1 MNILSKIK
9 DFHIE
14 DVNNLIQVLEETND
28 PELKMDIIGGILIIL
43 KINGINTNEFEPEL
57 IDLVK
62 IDE

>member
-14 DVNNLIQVLEETND
+14 DVNKLINVLEDTMD
-28 PELKMDIIGGILIIL
+28 PELKMDIIGGIIIIL
-43 KINGINTNEFEPEL
+43 KINGIKTDEFETEL

-62 IDE
+62 II

>member
-14 DVNNLIQVLEETND
+14 DVNKLINVLEDTMD

-43 KINGINTNEFEPEL
+43 KINGINTNEFESEL

>member
-14 DVNNLIQVLEETND
+14 DVNKLIDVLEDTMD

-43 KINGINTNEFEPEL
+43 KINGINTNEFESEL

-62 IDE
+62 IDG

>member
-1 MNILSKIK
+1 MNILTRIK

-14 DVNNLIQVLEETND
+14 EVNNLIQVLEETNN

-57 IDLVK
+57 INLVK
-62 IDE
+62 INE

>member
-1 MNILSKIK
+1 MNILTRIK

-14 DVNNLIQVLEETND
+14 EVNNLIQVLEETND

-57 IDLVK
+57 INLVK
-62 IDE
+62 INE

>member
-14 DVNNLIQVLEETND
+14 DVNKLINVLEDTMD

-43 KINGINTNEFEPEL
+43 KINGINTNEFESEL

-62 IDE
+62 IDG

>member
-14 DVNNLIQVLEETND
+14 DVNKLINVLEDTMD
-28 PELKMDIIGGILIIL
+28 PELKMDIIGGVLIIL
-43 KINGINTNEFEPEL
+43 KINGINTNEFESEL

-62 IDE
+62 IDG

>member
-14 DVNNLIQVLEETND
+14 DVNKLINVLEDTMD
-28 PELKMDIIGGILIIL
+28 PELKMDLIGGILIIL
-43 KINGINTNEFEPEL
+43 KINGINTNEFESEL